1 MVDFCRFTPI
11 ESVDQHLKETTME
24 IPNDGKR
31 ILVLNS
37 GSSSLKY
44 EVFLMPHR
52 TSLGR
57 GSIERIGEPKGIQT
71 QSSGRGTIRAEKPMA
86 DHAQAMAHVGAAL
99 VDPTSG
105 ILSDIAEIDA
115 IGHRV
120 VHGGEKFSSSVKIDD
135 AVFDAIEANI
145 ELAPLH
151 NPANLTGIREAER
164 LFPGTPQVAVFDT
177 AFHQTMPPTAYLYGL
192 PRELYDKYRI
202 RRYGF
207 HGTSHRYVAGRA
219 LEILGRQPENSNL
232 VTCHLGNGASIT
244 AIEGGRSIDTSMGFT
259 PLEGLM
265 MGTRSGDF
273 DPAILGFLQERGFS
287 AKDLSTMLNKKSGL
301 LGLSGISN
309 DLRDLEAAAEKGI
322 RNAVE
327 ALDVYAHRVRKYI
340 GAYMAELVKVD
351 ALVFTGGIGQHGTR
365 MRERICHRLENIG
378 IVMDYSR
385 NSSDGSS
392 EGIVSQPYSPTAILV
407 IPTNEELQIAAD
419 AFALLFPGEV
429 VARRRKTDITI

>member
-1 MVDFCRFTPI
+1 MAASGDA
-11 ESVDQHLKETTME
+11 K
-24 IPNDGKR
+24 

-44 EVFLMPHR
+44 EVFSMPDRH
-52 TSLGR
+52 SLGK
-57 GSIERIGEPKGIQT
+57 GSVERIGEPRGILS
-71 QSSGRGTIRAEKPMA
+71 QSSPRGGIKLEDVFA
-86 DHAQAMAHVGAAL
+86 DHTNAMMRVGQAL
-99 VDPTSG
+99 VDPDRG
-105 ILSDIAEIDA
+105 ILGSIQEIGA

-120 VHGGEKFSSSVKIDD
+120 VHGGERFSSSVRIDD
-135 AVFDAIEANI
+135 DVMEAIRENI

-151 NPANLTGIREAER
+151 NPANLTGIHEAER
-164 LFPGTPQVAVFDT
+164 LLPGVPQVAVFDT
-177 AFHQTMPPTAYLYGL
+177 AFHQTMTSTSYLYGL

-207 HGTSHRYVAGRA
+207 HGTSHRYVADRA
-219 LEILGRQPENSNL
+219 LELLGRKTENTNL
-232 VTCHLGNGASIT
+232 ITCHLGNGASIT

-273 DPAILGFLQERGFS
+273 DPAILCYLAERGFS
-287 AKDLSTMLNKKSGL
+287 SQDLTTMINKKSGL

-309 DLRDLEAAAEKGI
+309 DLRDLEAACEKGI

-327 ALDVYAHRVRKYI
+327 ALDVYAHKVRKYI

-351 ALVFTGGIGQHGTR
+351 AIVFTGGVGQHGWK

-378 IVMDYSR
+378 IMMDYEANR
-385 NSSDGSS
+385 DGASA
-392 EGIVSQPYSPTAILV
+392 EGIVSHPYSPTSILV
-407 IPTNEELQIAAD
+407 IPTNEELQIALD
-419 AFALLFPGEV
+419 TYELLL
-429 VARRRKTDITI
+429 A